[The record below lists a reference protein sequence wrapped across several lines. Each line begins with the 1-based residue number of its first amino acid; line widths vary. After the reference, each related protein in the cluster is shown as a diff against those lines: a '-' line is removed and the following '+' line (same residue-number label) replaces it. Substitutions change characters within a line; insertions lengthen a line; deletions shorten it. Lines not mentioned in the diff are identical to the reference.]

1 MRDKSLTLLTII
13 QLILLLIKL
22 TGASDISWWIVT
34 CPIWGVAVVGGL
46 TIIGVLIYNLI
57 KYKK

>member
-1 MRDKSLTLLTII
+1 MKDKSLTLLTVI
-13 QLILLLIKL
+13 QLNLLLIKL

-46 TIIGVLIYNLI
+46 AIIGVLIYNLI

>member
-1 MRDKSLTLLTII
+1 MRDKSLTLLTVI
-13 QLILLLIKL
+13 QLNLLLIKL
-22 TGASDISWWIVT
+22 TGASDINWWIVT
-34 CPIWGVAVVGGL
+34 SPTWGVAVAGGL